1 MKNFRKRLP
10 QRKLYSEYVKM
21 MNGYL
26 GLSKREAEVY
36 SFIVKL
42 DTEWHPVSD
51 KDFKD
56 VFSTTNRKLIM
67 RECNISKTNLS
78 RLVIK
83 LINNGLI
90 VLNSDNGYGLPSN
103 LALNISD
110 KIIETVFTFEIID
123 DNGAGQGN

>member
-123 DNGAGQGN
+123 DDGARQNN

>member
-1 MKNFRKRLP
+1 MKNFRKKLT

-42 DTEWHPVSD
+42 DTEWHPISA
-51 KDFKD
+51 KDTKD
-56 VFSTTNRKLIM
+56 ILSTTNRKLIM

-83 LINNGLI
+83 LINESLI
-90 VLNSDNGYGLPSN
+90 ILNSDNGYELPSK

-110 KIIETVFTFEIID
+110 NIIETVFTFEIID
-123 DNGAGQGN
+123 DDGARQNN

>member
-1 MKNFRKRLP
+1 
-10 QRKLYSEYVKM
+10 

-42 DTEWHPVSD
+42 DTEWHPISG
-51 KDFKD
+51 KDTKD
-56 VFSTTNRKLIM
+56 ILSTSNRKLIM

-83 LINNGLI
+83 LINDGLI
-90 VLNSDNGYGLPSN
+90 ILNSDNGYELPSK

-110 KIIETVFTFEIID
+110 NIIETVFTFEIID
-123 DNGAGQGN
+123 DDGTRQSN